1 MTKVKCI
8 FGMMM
13 MDEKGQMN
21 LEKMIGMD
29 EGKINFGNNDDRQYR
44 QSNSWE

>member
-8 FGMMM
+8 LGMTM

-21 LEKMIGMD
+21 LEKMIMD
-29 EGKINFGNNDDRQYR
+29 EGKFNDDRL
-44 QSNSWE
+44 